1 MDVVGNQDIGVNIKL
16 IASPVVFDSLQ
27 VVQAIPVVAKDLL
40 ALIAADNDVIECPF
54 EFHPR
59 FPGHAGEH
67 IRRLANKS
75 ILRSDP
81 KLPNTWEKRGRIFT
95 YYIQLITTSE
105 NERRLLIRV
114 KSSLF

>member
-1 MDVVGNQDIGVNIKL
+1 MDVVGHQDVGVNTKL
-16 IASPVVFDSLQ
+16 IALPVVFDSLQ

-59 FPGHAGEH
+59 FPGHAGEY

-81 KLPNTWEKRGRIFT
+81 K
-95 YYIQLITTSE
+95 
-105 NERRLLIRV
+105 
-114 KSSLF
+114 SLWALA

>member
-1 MDVVGNQDIGVNIKL
+1 MDVVGHQDVGVNTKL
-16 IASPVVFDSLQ
+16 IALSVVFDSLQ

-40 ALIAADNDVIECPF
+40 ALIAANNDVIECPF

-81 KLPNTWEKRGRIFT
+81 KFPNTWEKRGRIFT
-95 YYIQLITTSE
+95 YYI
-105 NERRLLIRV
+105 
-114 KSSLF
+114 